1 MPDLQILFWAR
12 SIERLLIVL
21 FSGMSLVLGWNLFRV
36 GVLDPQAAE
45 LSTKSW
51 KIKLQRVGPGAF
63 FALFAVVGFVYSVS
77 HPLNWDTK
85 EYMPAPDNGKISEVR
100 ESKGSMM
107 SKGDADVAA
116 LREREIT
123 AINTIEKVAIPKSMS
138 DSSAHEKEAL
148 QKALGQLQIR
158 RDQLLFETFGP
169 AAGQYKAL
177 GEKALSDPSALKYLS
192 KDERKNYEK
201 LQALRTDTFLQE

>member
-12 SIERLLIVL
+12 SIERLLIVV

-63 FALFAVVGFVYSVS
+63 FALFAVVGFIYSVA
-77 HPLNWDTK
+77 HPLNWNAK
-85 EYMPAPDNGKISEVR
+85 EYLPAADSGRVSEVQ

-107 SKGDADVAA
+107 SKGDADVSA

-123 AINTIEKVAIPKSMS
+123 AINTIEKVAIPKSMPG
-138 DSSAHEKEAL
+138 SSSREREAL
-148 QKALGQLQIR
+148 QEALEQLQMR

-169 AAGQYKAL
+169 AARQYKAL
-177 GEKALSDPSALKYLS
+177 GDKALGDPSALAHLS

>member
-12 SIERLLIVL
+12 SAERLLIVV

-63 FALFAVVGFVYSVS
+63 FALFAVVGFVYSVG

-85 EYMPAPDNGKISEVR
+85 AYRPETANDKLSEVQ

-123 AINTIEKVAIPKSMS
+123 AINTIERVAIPKSLL
-138 DSSAHEKEAL
+138 SSSTHEKEAL
-148 QKALGQLQIR
+148 QKALDQLQIR
-158 RDQLLFETFGP
+158 RDQLFFETFGP
-169 AAGQYKAL
+169 AARQYKAL
-177 GEKALSDPSALKYLS
+177 GDKALGDPSVLTHLS
-192 KDERKNYEK
+192 KDDRNNYEK
-201 LQALRTDTFLQE
+201 LQALRTDTFLRE